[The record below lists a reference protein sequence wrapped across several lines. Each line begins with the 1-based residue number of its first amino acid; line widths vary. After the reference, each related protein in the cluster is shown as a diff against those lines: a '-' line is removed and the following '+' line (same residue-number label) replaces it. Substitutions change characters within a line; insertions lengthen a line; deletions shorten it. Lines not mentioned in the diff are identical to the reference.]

1 MTQYG
6 KDKDWPF
13 AEGGESTLALVTG
26 LWGVAAA
33 LRFLRS
39 NILTNSLF
47 WLITPLWLLILWFFR
62 DPNRTPMV
70 EDGLLVSPGDGEVVE
85 IIREPEKRY
94 LNDDTIRISIFLSV
108 LDVHIQRVPISGR
121 VTLVDHRPGQFLQA
135 FRPEASEVNEY
146 IAMITESEYG
156 RVLTKQIAGILAR
169 RCVNHAQ
176 VGDWL
181 TTGQRF
187 GLIKFSS
194 RVDLFL
200 PTDAELV
207 VRVGDKVYGGLT
219 PIARLKKQVTNQKSP
234 IPS

>member
-1 MTQYG
+1 MTEYG

-39 NILTNSLF
+39 NSLTNSLF

-62 DPNRTPMV
+62 DPNRTPLV

-94 LNDDTIRISIFLSV
+94 LDDDTIRISIFLSI
-108 LDVHIQRVPISGR
+108 LDVHVQRVPMSGR
-121 VTLVDHRPGQFLQA
+121 VTLVEHRPGQFLQA
-135 FRPEASEVNEY
+135 FRPEASEVNES

-200 PTDAELV
+200 PPDAELV

-219 PIARLKKQVTNQKSP
+219 PIARLRKQVNNKKSP
-234 IPS
+234 STG

>member
-39 NILTNSLF
+39 NLLTNSLF

-62 DPNRTPMV
+62 DPNRTPLV

-94 LNDDTIRISIFLSV
+94 LNDDTIRISIFLSIV
-108 LDVHIQRVPISGR
+108 DVHVQRVPLSGR

-200 PTDAELV
+200 PPDAELI

-219 PIARLKKQVTNQKSP
+219 PIARLKKQANNPKPPVAS
-234 IPS
+234 

>member
-62 DPNRTPMV
+62 DPNRTPLV

-94 LNDDTIRISIFLSV
+94 LNDDTIRISIFLSIV
-108 LDVHIQRVPISGR
+108 DVHVQRVPISGR

-200 PTDAELV
+200 PPDAELI

-219 PIARLKKQVTNQKSP
+219 PIARLKKQANNPKPPVAS
-234 IPS
+234 

>member
-39 NILTNSLF
+39 NLLTNSLF

-62 DPNRTPMV
+62 DPNRTPLV

-94 LNDDTIRISIFLSV
+94 LNDDTIRISIFLSIV
-108 LDVHIQRVPISGR
+108 DVHVQRVPISGR

-200 PTDAELV
+200 PPDAELI

-219 PIARLKKQVTNQKSP
+219 PIARLKKQANNPKPPVAS
-234 IPS
+234 